1 LAYCGTNDLTEWTDP
16 SIIATK
22 TKVRGIHLRELRKA
36 VQEFHITTLGGDD
49 GKRIIWNK
57 NDNNCKDDQT
67 TESGNYGII
76 DGTTTIK
83 VSHATQLRQILDTYA
98 NLQGFDSFTW
108 ENEAAT
114 AGITKIRRPHIK
126 RLREAVNITEQRGQ
140 LNCDACETSYEFDPC
155 ASACQ
160 TQAETNPC
168 QTCEST
174 IEGYECDSACQLSC
188 QTTCQLCETCDQ
200 TGCES
205 GCEVSCQSSCESSCQ
220 SDADWSGDYSDCGSC
235 ESACQVC
242 ESACETSCQTT
253 CMTGCET
260 SCENGCE
267 TGCEVYCQTSC
278 ETGCMTG
285 CELSCELSCEIYC
298 ESACE
303 TNCMTTC
310 ETGCELAC
318 LDTCETG
325 CEVSCESDWSGDY
338 SDCGTCESNC
348 ENDWSA
354 DCDVWTGDLPGCSTD
369 AVG

>member
-1 LAYCGTNDLTEWTDP
+1 LAYCGTSDVTGWTDP
-16 SIIATK
+16 SIITTK

-36 VQEFHITTLGGDD
+36 VQEFHITTPGGDS
-49 GKRIIWNK
+49 GKRIIWDK

-67 TESGNYGII
+67 TASGNYGVI
-76 DGTTTIK
+76 DGVTTIK
-83 VSHATQLRQILDTYA
+83 VDHIKQLRNILNTYA

-160 TQAETNPC
+160 TQGETNPC
-168 QTCEST
+168 QTCEAT

-205 GCEVSCQSSCESSCQ
+205 GCEVSCQNSCESSCQ
-220 SDADWSGDYSDCGSC
+220 SDSDWSGDYSDCGSC

-242 ESACETSCQTT
+242 ESACETSC
-253 CMTGCET
+253 
-260 SCENGCE
+260 
-267 TGCEVYCQTSC
+267 
-278 ETGCMTG
+278 
-285 CELSCELSCEIYC
+285 
-298 ESACE
+298 
-303 TNCMTTC
+303 
-310 ETGCELAC
+310 ELAC

-325 CEVSCESDWSGDY
+325 CEVSCETDWSGDY
-338 SDCGTCESNC
+338 SDCGTCETNCEDDWSGDCNTCEYATQWDGNCGTCESSC
-348 ENDWSA
+348 ENDWNA